1 MARQRYGEARL
12 ILPDTGTP
20 HGDTARLDAETALV
34 SAFGGFTRTQGEGA
48 WYDGRQVWRERVYVY
63 DIAVP
68 LLSGTGEDAAR
79 EWAGAMTAL
88 RAIAKTA
95 AREMQQ
101 ECIYLRAPTGRVH
114 LIRPDGRD
122 YNPDVEPHPYPR
134 AR

>member
-1 MARQRYGEARL
+1 MTKQRFGEARV
-12 ILPDTGTP
+12 ILPVPTTP
-20 HGDTARLDAETALV
+20 EAASAQHRAEAALIE
-34 SAFGGFTRTQGEGA
+34 AFGGYTRSRGDGA
-48 WYDGRQVWRERVYVY
+48 WFDGSRTIHEIVYIYDVS
-63 DIAVP
+63 VP
-68 LLSGTGEDAAR
+68 YLSGTGEDAYR